1 MKKITFILLLLVSFQ
16 GFSQNITKKD
26 ILEELQKTED
36 SKSGNY
42 KDLFN
47 SFYQLATKN
56 ITGDHKSIEFNGT
69 LFQIKANANEEL
81 MEDVNFKNERF
92 SRNFQ
97 INLKLNLN
105 EDFKYD
111 GFAGGF
117 TYAIINKRDKQIAVL
132 TNSLFGKSHDK
143 LITVVE
149 NIQSDLLGELN
160 DSNRVEGMAKIESA
174 TESILNGKPDT
185 ANEYYD
191 KIISAFAEKTKESN
205 DFEKKELT
213 DFIAH
218 LQNLKTDEYH
228 KIDAKPLWTISAD
241 GTADKEGKFNSASIG
256 SVFLKGN
263 AAAWNEI
270 DIRAKL
276 SYNDTITINPMPRTE
291 FKSTVGVNFKIAK
304 SKENVSFF
312 EVKAALEYNY
322 ILKNPLVDEKK
333 SYFLG
338 NAEIRVRLTD
348 DLWLPIIIKYDIEN
362 ANFLGFLNLSYNFGG
377 FKQSKNSN

>member
-1 MKKITFILLLLVSFQ
+1 MKKITFILFSLISLQ
-16 GFSQNITKKD
+16 GFSQNFTKKD
-26 ILEELQKTED
+26 IIAELQKTED

-56 ITGDHKSIEFNGT
+56 LTGDYKSIEFNGT

-81 MEDVNFKNERF
+81 LEDLNFKNERF

-111 GFAGGF
+111 GFTGGL
-117 TYAIINKRDKQIAVL
+117 TYAFLNARDKQIAVL

-143 LITVVE
+143 LMTVIE
-149 NIQSDLLGELN
+149 SIQSDLLGDLN
-160 DSNRVEGMAKIESA
+160 DTNRVEGMAKIESA
-174 TESILNGKPDT
+174 VESILNGQVDSE
-185 ANEYYD
+185 NEYYD
-191 KIISAFAEKTKESN
+191 KIISAFAEKTKESK
-205 DFEKKELT
+205 DFEKKELV

-241 GTADKEGKFNSASIG
+241 GTADKDGKFNSASIS

-263 AAAWNEI
+263 AGAWNEI

-276 SYNDTITINPMPRTE
+276 SYNDTISLNPMPRTE
-291 FKSTVGVNFKIAK
+291 FKSTAGINFKIAK

-322 ILKNPLVDEKK
+322 ILKNPLPEEKK
-333 SYFLG
+333 SFFLG

-348 DLWLPIIIKYDIEN
+348 DLWLPVIIKYDIEN

-377 FKQSKNSN
+377 FKESKNSN